1 MLHGGKFCRSHKA
14 QIRIYS
20 AIQLTK
26 TPHHSGGK
34 IMHMADALL
43 SPAVGAAFWAGTVGT
58 LAYCSKKIRETM
70 DDKITPLMGVLGAFI
85 FAAQMI
91 NFTIPG
97 TGSSGHLGGGMI
109 LAAMVGPY
117 AAFIVMASV
126 LTVQALFFA
135 DGGLLALG
143 CNIWNLGIY
152 PCFIA
157 YPLIFK
163 PLVRGNSNSK
173 RIVSASLLSAVVSL
187 QLGAFS
193 VVIETVVSGKSEL
206 PFSTFLYLMQPIHLA
221 IGVVEGLA
229 TAGILLFVKNARPE
243 ILENAVAMRPLAAG
257 LSFKRVL
264 IPMAVLA
271 VLTGGMLSWFA
282 SANPDGLEWSI
293 EKVFGKPELPE
304 QETGIPATLK
314 MLQEK
319 TAFLPDYGF
328 KKPAAPSESEAAGE
342 PEPFWPAVE
351 AGTSV
356 SGIIGSVIVLAA
368 VLLIGCVLKAIS
380 KKRT

>member
-1 MLHGGKFCRSHKA
+1 
-14 QIRIYS
+14 
-20 AIQLTK
+20 
-26 TPHHSGGK
+26 
-34 IMHMADALL
+34 MHMADALL
-43 SPAVGAAFWAGTVGT
+43 SPAVGATFWAGTAAAI
-58 LAYCSKKIRETM
+58 AYSSKKIRETA
-70 DDKITPLMGVLGAFI
+70 DEKVIPLMGVLGAFI

-109 LAAMVGPY
+109 LAALVGPY
-117 AAFIVMASV
+117 AALLVMASV

-163 PLVRGNSNSK
+163 PLVRKNSSPQK
-173 RIVSASLLSAVVSL
+173 IIAASLLSSVVSL

-193 VVIETVVSGKSEL
+193 VVIETVLSGRSEL
-206 PFSTFLYLMQPIHLA
+206 PFSTFLYLMQPIHLV
-221 IGVVEGLA
+221 IGLVEGMA
-229 TAGILLFVKNARPE
+229 TAGLLLFVKNARPE
-243 ILENAVAMRPLAAG
+243 ILESAVAARPLSSG
-257 LSFKRVL
+257 VSLRRVV
-264 IPMAVLA
+264 ITMAVFA
-271 VLTGGMLSWFA
+271 ALTGGMLSWFA

-304 QETGIPATLK
+304 QETGLTAALK
-314 MLQEK
+314 LLQEH

-328 KKPAAPSESEAAGE
+328 KKPAAPAENEDAGE
-342 PEPFWPAVE
+342 QWPAVE
-351 AGTSV
+351 PGTTV
-356 SGIIGSVIVLAA
+356 SGLLGSGIVLGA
-368 VLLIGCVLKAIS
+368 VLLIGCAAKAMRKHLK
-380 KKRT
+380 